1 MSHFTQEER
10 YNEIIRLNGREA
22 QSLEAIE
29 EMASLTKVILKDVH
43 GHKYERDYYIS
54 KIADVQI
61 LLNQLKMIHNIKKE
75 DLKEIM
81 VFKARRSY
89 NRALKLNGQKD
100 KDQENKK

>member
-10 YNEIIRLNGREA
+10 FKEIIKLNGKDA

-43 GHKYERDYYIS
+43 GHKYERDYYMN

-61 LLNQLKMIHNIKKE
+61 LLNQLKMIHDIDRE
-75 DLKEIM
+75 ELKELM

-89 NRALKLNGQKD
+89 NRALKLNGPKG
-100 KDQENKK
+100 KDQEDKK

>member
-10 YNEIIRLNGREA
+10 FNEIIKLNGKEA

-29 EMASLTKVILKDVH
+29 EMASLIKVILKDIH
-43 GHKYERDYYIS
+43 GHNYKKEYYVN

-61 LLNQLKMIHNIKKE
+61 LLNQLKMIHDIDKE
-75 DLKEIM
+75 ELKELM

-89 NRALKLNGQKD
+89 NIAFKLNGS
-100 KDQENKK
+100 KDQEQEEKK